1 MLPADSRHAPS
12 SISSAARA
20 TSLPRLLAYELH
32 HDLAVPAVVQLDQE
46 DPLPL
51 ADDEPAVRYRHG
63 LTGAQQQ
70 VLAV

>member
-1 MLPADSRHAPS
+1 MTDARYIRTYFSL
-12 SISSAARA
+12 ARA
-20 TSLPRLLAYELH
+20 LLAYELH